1 VIKIQR
7 LGQKQKEF
15 AVFLTCQPNPHDGG
29 RMTRAL
35 IYENTPGTRFAIDA
49 EALHRQPELL
59 KPFGRFLHIRMRVLD
74 TLAYLACL
82 LGVLAAFPVGWW
94 TAGVGLVACVLT
106 LAANRKTAGRLA
118 RGAAQ
123 RSTESF
129 RQLHEMGCLWL
140 VKG

>member
-1 VIKIQR
+1 M
-7 LGQKQKEF
+7 
-15 AVFLTCQPNPHDGG
+15 FLTCQPNPHDGG

-59 KPFGRFLHIRMRVLD
+59 KPFGRWLDIRIRVLD
-74 TLAYLACL
+74 ALAYLACL
-82 LGVLAAFPVGWW
+82 LGVLAALSVGWW
-94 TAGVGLVACVLT
+94 MAGVGLLVCVLT

-118 RGAAQ
+118 RAAAD
-123 RSTESF
+123 RSSVSF

-140 VKG
+140 IKG